1 MDGVCVLHPE
11 ESLHVSKEARAIL
24 LATHSP
30 LGLFFVFLL
39 LMETQI
45 GTKMIS
51 FSFYS
56 TANAGHVAPDPCPA
70 SSTQAG

>member
-1 MDGVCVLHPE
+1 MLHSDE
-11 ESLHVSKEARAIL
+11 RLHVPKEARAIL

-30 LGLFFVFLL
+30 LGLLFFSFFLL

-45 GTKMIS
+45 GIKII
-51 FSFYS
+51 SFYS
-56 TANAGHVAPDPCPA
+56 AENADHVAPDPCPA